1 MEKIIYICSTL
12 EQTGPTS
19 QLYNI
24 VTNLDS
30 ERFCAKVITL
40 SPEKNKS
47 LSRKFKAAGIDIH
60 CIDPTGKLSLKDLKY
75 KVIEMLN
82 KCNISIVHTQG
93 IRSDLIM
100 SSVSKM
106 LEIRWIATLRNIPYL
121 DYPPQYGLFKGLV
134 MALIHIFALRK
145 CYNLVVVSHSVRDAL
160 SKFFNNGISVIPNG
174 IDTEFYSP
182 LNICKESEIDIRKN
196 LNLDINKK
204 LIVYTGVL
212 EERKNIKMM
221 LDVFEKLDD
230 FQLLIIGDGS
240 LMPMVKSHNATIA
253 KKVIPIGSVS
263 DVRPYL
269 AIANAFILISKAEGL
284 PNSVLEALAMDV
296 PSILSNIGPHRE
308 IQKSASSLVHL
319 VEIDNSLGLLNFL
332 LNDYSSWREK
342 IILGQCRD
350 LSEKSFSA
358 SYNSC
363 CYQTLYK

>member
-1 MEKIIYICSTL
+1 MKHVIYVCSTL
-12 EQTGPTS
+12 ERTGPSS
-19 QLYNI
+19 QLFNI
-24 VTNLDS
+24 VNNLDPKS
-30 ERFCAKVITL
+30 YQAKIITL
-40 SPEKNKS
+40 SPEKEKS
-47 LSRKFKAAGIDIH
+47 LYDRFIKQGIEVY
-60 CIDPTGKLSLKDLKY
+60 CLDPTGRESISGLRKLLLEYLSSN
-75 KVIEMLN
+75 KVDVI
-82 KCNISIVHTQG
+82 HTQG
-93 IRSDLIM
+93 IRADMILCKIIDAIPSKW
-100 SSVSKM
+100 VS
-106 LEIRWIATLRNIPYL
+106 TLRNIPYL

-134 MALIHIFALRK
+134 MALAHILSLRK

-160 SKFFNNGISVIPNG
+160 SKFFGNGINVIPNG
-174 IDTEFYSP
+174 IDTEFYAP

-221 LDVFEKLDD
+221 LDVFEKLND

-358 SYNSC
+358 SYNSF